1 MSLRFIVFFF
11 SILLSTSFTACAKND
26 VMNLEA
32 EDVQFF
38 KVSAYDSGDLLMLH
52 VSGLAFHSALVVNA
66 LEEIKE
72 NDSLHLL
79 ISLAPAKKG
88 LSGSFDYTIEVPH
101 EINFVT
107 FGDKRKVIWERKR

>member
-1 MSLRFIVFFF
+1 MSLRFIVLFF
-11 SILLSTSFTACAKND
+11 SILLSIPSMVCAKND

-38 KVSAYDSGDLLMLH
+38 KVSAYDSGDRLMLR
-52 VSGLAFHSALVVNA
+52 VSGLAFHSALAVNA

-79 ISLAPAKKG
+79 VSLVPAKKG
-88 LSGSFDYTIEVPH
+88 LSGSFDYTIEVPR

-107 FGDKRKVIWERKR
+107 FGDERKVVWERKR